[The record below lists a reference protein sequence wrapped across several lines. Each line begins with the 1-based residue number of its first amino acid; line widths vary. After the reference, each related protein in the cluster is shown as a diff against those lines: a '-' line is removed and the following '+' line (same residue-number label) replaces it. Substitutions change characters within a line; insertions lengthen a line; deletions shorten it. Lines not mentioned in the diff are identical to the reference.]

1 MIRLQQTYGAHTGR
15 SVTFDHGPVR
25 CGRQPDNELAL
36 DPNADL
42 DASGYHAELVRDG
55 RQWKLTDTKSR
66 NGTWVNGQRVVQAT
80 LADGDEIEFGAGG
93 PRFRVEL
100 LEPDAPTMPPPTGHV
115 SIRPPPLDA
124 RAVLFEPRP
133 SSAPPTPHAPTAAPA
148 FDEPPRPS
156 VAEPVTTSKVPSYPL
171 PPASPPARRGLGMWL
186 VAGLG
191 CVSLL
196 VVGLAV
202 GVGFWWF
209 QRVRT
214 PPPTAA
220 DASRIANAHAG
231 ALFTVLHRDPAGRDR
246 EICAGFAVRRDLV
259 ATSARCVHALQAAAE
274 SGHRAYVRPPGG
286 VLQEVAHM
294 YRHPGMPA
302 GAQVGPDVGLL
313 RVSGSAPAL
322 TSLAPS
328 SEVDGLPDG
337 TAIFVWAAAGTGGG
351 LRGGRVTNV
360 GDLPNAGPH
369 QQLHYSLL
377 GTPGSPVFDR
387 EGRVVGVH
395 AGTPSQDA
403 VPGYG
408 VRIDVLHGL
417 LAGL

>member
-1 MIRLQQTYGAHTGR
+1 LIRLHQTYGAHTGR

-42 DASGYHAELVRDG
+42 DASGYHAEMVRQG
-55 RQWKLTDTKSR
+55 VEWRLTDTNSR
-66 NGTWVNGQRVVQAT
+66 NGTWVNGQRIVKAT

-100 LEPDAPTMPPPTGHV
+100 VEPDAPTMRPPSGGG
-115 SIRPPPLDA
+115 SIRPPALEA
-124 RAVLFEPRP
+124 RAVLFEPVR
-133 SSAPPTPHAPTAAPA
+133 SSAPPAPERQSAPIDPRPAASPAAPQA
-148 FDEPPRPS
+148 
-156 VAEPVTTSKVPSYPL
+156 PSYPL
-171 PPASPPARRGLGMWL
+171 PPESPPKRRGLGMWL
-186 VAGLG
+186 GIGAG
-191 CVSLL
+191 CVGLL
-196 VVGLAV
+196 IVGLAT
-202 GVGFWWF
+202 GVGFWWL

-220 DASRIANAHAG
+220 DATRIANAHAG
-231 ALFTVLHRDPAGRDR
+231 ALFTVLHRDPLGRDHA
-246 EICAGFAVRRDLV
+246 ICAGFAVRRDLI
-259 ATSARCVHALQAAAE
+259 ATTARCVHALQAAAE
-274 SGHRAYVRPPGG
+274 SGHTAYAQPPGG
-286 VLQEVAHM
+286 ALQEVQHM

-313 RVSGSAPAL
+313 RVSGSTPAL
-322 TSLAPS
+322 TSLAPT
-328 SEVDGLPDG
+328 SEVASLPDG

-360 GDLPNAGPH
+360 SELPNAGAD
-369 QQLHYSLL
+369 QQLHYSLQ

-387 EGRVVGVH
+387 EGRVSGVH
-395 AGTPSQDA
+395 AGTVGQDA
-403 VPGYG
+403 VLGYG

>member
-1 MIRLQQTYGAHTGR
+1 MKI
-15 SVTFDHGPVR
+15 
-25 CGRQPDNELAL
+25 
-36 DPNADL
+36 
-42 DASGYHAELVRDG
+42 
-55 RQWKLTDTKSR
+55 
-66 NGTWVNGQRVVQAT
+66 
-80 LADGDEIEFGAGG
+80 
-93 PRFRVEL
+93 L
-100 LEPDAPTMPPPTGHV
+100 L
-115 SIRPPPLDA
+115 
-124 RAVLFEPRP
+124 
-133 SSAPPTPHAPTAAPA
+133 SA
-148 FDEPPRPS
+148 
-156 VAEPVTTSKVPSYPL
+156 
-171 PPASPPARRGLGMWL
+171 L
-186 VAGLG
+186 VAGL
-191 CVSLL
+191 SMAALPT
-196 VVGLAV
+196 LAAELAPIAPMV
-202 GVGFWWF
+202 PTTSMVP
-209 QRVRT
+209 T
-214 PPPTAA
+214 PPPTPPLAQLPAA
-220 DASRIANAHAG
+220 AAPAQPKIARGLLLLHEGRVFMAPCRDRSYVNVEDVSEAG
-231 ALFTVLHRDPAGRDR
+231 AVLAALRDFGLAPGNN
-246 EICAGFAVRRDLV
+246 L
-259 ATSARCVHALQAAAE
+259 
-274 SGHRAYVRPPGG
+274 YVELMG
-286 VLQEVAHM
+286 VQE
-294 YRHPGMPA
+294 G
-302 GAQVGPDVGLL
+302 GLL

>member
-1 MIRLQQTYGAHTGR
+1 MIRLHQTFGAHTGR
-15 SVTFDHGPVR
+15 SATFDQGPVR
-25 CGRQPDNELAL
+25 CGRQPDNDLAL

-42 DASGYHAELVRDG
+42 DASGYHAELVRRGTEWHLSD
-55 RQWKLTDTKSR
+55 LKSR
-66 NGTWVNGQRVVQAT
+66 NGTWVNGQRVLEAT
-80 LADGDEIEFGAGG
+80 LAQGDELEFGAGG

-100 LEPDAPTMPPPTGHV
+100 LGPDARAAQSLGVHAPAA
-115 SIRPPPLDA
+115 PLA
-124 RAVLFEPRP
+124 LASRAVLFEPVSSPVALPTERAVTPEP
-133 SSAPPTPHAPTAAPA
+133 SASFSASTSVGTRSANHPQPPSLA
-148 FDEPPRPS
+148 
-156 VAEPVTTSKVPSYPL
+156 
-171 PPASPPARRGLGMWL
+171 PARRGLGVWL
-186 VAGLG
+186 GITLG
-191 CVSLL
+191 CAGLL

-220 DASRIANAHAG
+220 DATRIANAHAG
-231 ALFTVLHRDPAGRDR
+231 ALFVVVHRDLLGR
-246 EICAGFAVRRDLV
+246 EYETCAGFAVRRDLI
-259 ATSARCVHALQAAAE
+259 ATTARCVYALQAAAE
-274 SGHRAYVRPPGG
+274 SGHVSFVRPPGG
-286 VLQEVAHM
+286 ATQEVVQM

-322 TSLAPS
+322 TTLAPT

-360 GDLPNAGPH
+360 SDLPNAGAD
-369 QQLHYSLL
+369 QQLHYALQ

-387 EGRVVGVH
+387 EGRVAAVH
-395 AGTPSQDA
+395 AGTVGQDA
-403 VPGYG
+403 VAGYG